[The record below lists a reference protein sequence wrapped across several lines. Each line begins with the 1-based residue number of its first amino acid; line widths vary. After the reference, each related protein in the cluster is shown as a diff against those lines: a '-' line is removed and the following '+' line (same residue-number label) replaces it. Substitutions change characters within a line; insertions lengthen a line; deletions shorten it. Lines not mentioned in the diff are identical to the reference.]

1 MNSTL
6 SWTAVLN
13 QNGGWRLGA
22 HQGSLHYTAPDRG
35 CRQEKMQGER
45 IWGKMQWG
53 SLLGGGLKGS
63 RWRDLWRCVT
73 KWMRG
78 GKRGRGVERETSTG
92 SGTERGMERWKERK
106 GEKCWCI

>member
-35 CRQEKMQGER
+35 SRVEKMQGEKR
-45 IWGKMQWG
+45 ERCTRGT
-53 SLLGGGLKGS
+53 LKGK
-63 RWRDLWRCVT
+63 RIKKKGETERLIEMVDT
-73 KWMRG
+73 KW
-78 GKRGRGVERETSTG
+78 
-92 SGTERGMERWKERK
+92 
-106 GEKCWCI
+106 

>member
-35 CRQEKMQGER
+35 N
-45 IWGKMQWG
+45 
-53 SLLGGGLKGS
+53 
-63 RWRDLWRCVT
+63 
-73 KWMRG
+73 
-78 GKRGRGVERETSTG
+78 GVERSRGEKRETH
-92 SGTERGMERWKERK
+92 RGDLKREGRKKKKGWRHSLRWETQQGRK
-106 GEKCWCI
+106 GGT

>member
-35 CRQEKMQGER
+35 SMVEKMQDIEKGKDTQAEFEIRNRKAEIERLGE
-45 IWGKMQWG
+45 MG
-53 SLLGGGLKGS
+53 SS
-63 RWRDLWRCVT
+63 
-73 KWMRG
+73 KW
-78 GKRGRGVERETSTG
+78 KRREKEVEG
-92 SGTERGMERWKERK
+92 
-106 GEKCWCI
+106 

>member
-35 CRQEKMQGER
+35 SMVEKNHDTEE
-45 IWGKMQWG
+45 GKDTPG
-53 SLLGGGLKGS
+53 
-63 RWRDLWRCVT
+63 
-73 KWMRG
+73 
-78 GKRGRGVERETSTG
+78 
-92 SGTERGMERWKERK
+92 
-106 GEKCWCI
+106 I